1 MKFSDKVI
9 AFSLTER
16 SRGVRWKDI
25 QNSIRQ
31 AFQIQPPSERRMR
44 SWYKEYGGGSIDLE
58 RTLREASIKAG
69 RDSMVVAGL
78 ATQQLALQQGIPAL
92 LKALRQN
99 KDPRVAGAIMILTT
113 LEHMVGSEVYEKGIR
128 KYQQRRKRRSRN
140 VKIAGWLSE
149 ASPDF
154 EPTIEEG
161 G

>member
-1 MKFSDKVI
+1 
-9 AFSLTER
+9 
-16 SRGVRWKDI
+16 
-25 QNSIRQ
+25 
-31 AFQIQPPSERRMR
+31 MR